1 MDQDRTLPDR
11 EQLSSLT
18 ALVLITLSLV
28 RLVSLPE
35 VSFSFTTL
43 GLLVQ
48 FKINTRLLF
57 LFLAAALTTSGADW
71 LMKTHPGFS
80 AEKSTIPHWI
90 IPMLTAYAGGALVTS
105 LQAGIPMWIGLG
117 IIVILLLSTFISE
130 FIVISPEDERYPA
143 AAAGL
148 LALSYLLLT
157 VSFFV
162 IRSAGMRML
171 FSFPVV
177 FIITTAVTW
186 RLLLL
191 KSKSPSIIPYAASI
205 GLILAEVHV
214 GLRYLP
220 ILPLQEALVLFI
232 MVYASNSLMILH
244 LENKITLQAVMEYG
258 LTALAAVFLILIF
271 LK

>member
-1 MDQDRTLPDR
+1 MNQERVLPDR
-11 EQLSSLT
+11 EQLSTLT

-35 VSFSFTTL
+35 VSLSFTTL
-43 GLLVQ
+43 GLMVQ
-48 FKINTRLLF
+48 FRINTRLLF

-71 LMKTHPGFS
+71 LMKTHPSFS
-80 AEKSTIPHWI
+80 AGRSTIPHWI

-105 LQAGIPMWIGLG
+105 LVSGISMWFGLG

-130 FIVISPEDERYPA
+130 FIVILPEDERYPA

-148 LALSYLLLT
+148 LTLSYLLLT

-171 FSFPVV
+171 FSFPVI
-177 FIITTAVTW
+177 FIITTAVIW

-191 KSKSPSIIPYAASI
+191 KSKSPSIVPYAASI

-220 ILPLQEALVLFI
+220 VRPLQEALVLFI
-232 MVYASNSLMILH
+232 LAYASNSLMNIH
-244 LENKITLQAVMEYG
+244 LENKVTTQAVLEYG
-258 LTALAAVFLILIF
+258 LTALAAILLVLIF